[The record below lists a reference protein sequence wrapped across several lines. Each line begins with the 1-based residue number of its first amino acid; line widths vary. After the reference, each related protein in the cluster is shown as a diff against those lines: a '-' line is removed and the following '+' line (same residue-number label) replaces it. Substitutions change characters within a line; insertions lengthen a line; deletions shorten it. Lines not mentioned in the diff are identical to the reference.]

1 MAWIVLD
8 LDNTL
13 VQKQEDPNT
22 GMDVTSLVD
31 GSVEAMQQLASEGHR
46 LTVHTSRFAPMPD
59 ARRNQLKEE
68 IQAELSG
75 FGFPEM
81 EVWTGTTKPDA
92 DIFIGGNN
100 VSFEGDWGMALA
112 HTQSMLEAR
121 GLVEIPM
128 DDGMMP
134 DDGSMDPV
142 AQEEI
147 Q

>member
-13 VQKQEDPNT
+13 VQKQQDPNT

-59 ARRNQLKEE
+59 ARRNQLREE
-68 IQAELSG
+68 IHAELTG

-134 DDGSMDPV
+134 EEGYPEEV
-142 AQEEI
+142 PQEEI